1 MKITQKELEHLAT
14 LAKLKLT
21 PEEKEKYLSNMDEII
36 EFLDQLKEPEDI
48 ELDEEELRMFVNE
61 EHFDW
66 AKQLLNNSIHK
77 KWDFIGVKT
86 SFKK

>member
-1 MKITQKELEHLAT
+1 MLFIIILCLYISPIVHMKITQKELEHLAT

-36 EFLDQLKEPEDI
+36 EFLNQLKEPEDI

-61 EHFDW
+61 EHFD
-66 AKQLLNNSIHK
+66 
-77 KWDFIGVKT
+77 
-86 SFKK
+86 